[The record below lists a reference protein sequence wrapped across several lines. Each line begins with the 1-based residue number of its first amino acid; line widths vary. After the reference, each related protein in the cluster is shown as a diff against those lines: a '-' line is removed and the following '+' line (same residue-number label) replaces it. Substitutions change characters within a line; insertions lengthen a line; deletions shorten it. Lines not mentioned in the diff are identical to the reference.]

1 MAKSRLVGSYPVIG
15 IRPTID
21 GRRGALD
28 VRGSLEEQTMNM
40 AKSAA
45 KLFEE
50 NLNTDFISATLSSPR
65 TKGGVVKV
73 KVRPLL
79 KKGTLFF
86 QLEEFKGNQAF
97 HRNLP
102 ADEACAALLL
112 YMEEMKQLQM
122 ETRQSSITALV
133 SKKGKVTVKKKA
145 RREPAKEADLSHNRQ
160 KRYILEEGVPVPFLV
175 DLGVMTG
182 EGRVVHAKFDK
193 FRQINRFIEMI
204 DDAIREYKG
213 EEIHIIDFGCGKSYL
228 TFIMYYYFTEIRH
241 MKVRMLGLDLKKD
254 VIEKCNRAAEKYGYD
269 NLRFELGDINGF
281 QTPFDVDMVVTL
293 HACDTATD
301 FALYN
306 AITWNAKMIFSVP
319 CCQHEVNKQ
328 IQSEDYSLL
337 TRYGII
343 KERFSALTTDA
354 IRANLLECCGYKTQL
369 LEFIDFEHTP
379 KNILI
384 RAVRRPVLPSSAKKK
399 YLAEVENMC
408 REFHLEPTLYTLL
421 RNDCKV

>member
-1 MAKSRLVGSYPVIG
+1 
-15 IRPTID
+15 
-21 GRRGALD
+21 
-28 VRGSLEEQTMNM
+28 
-40 AKSAA
+40 
-45 KLFEE
+45 
-50 NLNTDFISATLSSPR
+50 
-65 TKGGVVKV
+65 
-73 KVRPLL
+73 
-79 KKGTLFF
+79 
-86 QLEEFKGNQAF
+86 
-97 HRNLP
+97 
-102 ADEACAALLL
+102 
-112 YMEEMKQLQM
+112 
-122 ETRQSSITALV
+122 
-133 SKKGKVTVKKKA
+133 
-145 RREPAKEADLSHNRQ
+145 
-160 KRYILEEGVPVPFLV
+160 
-175 DLGVMTG
+175 
-182 EGRVVHAKFDK
+182 
-193 FRQINRFIEMI
+193 
-204 DDAIREYKG
+204 
-213 EEIHIIDFGCGKSYL
+213 
-228 TFIMYYYFTEIRH
+228 
-241 MKVRMLGLDLKKD
+241 MKVQMLGLDLKKD

-269 NLRFELGDINGF
+269 NLCFELGDINGF

-399 YLAEVENMC
+399 YLSEVEK
-408 REFHLEPTLYTLL
+408 HVQGISL
-421 RNDCKV
+421 RANPVYIIAERL

>member
-1 MAKSRLVGSYPVIG
+1 MWKLKQIFDGEYGCEERQPGEKEKCLVILANEEGEEKTFEANEDWIAAIEKLSANPLMKIIISKPMAKDCQYKKIVVEKKG
-15 IRPTID
+15 D
-21 GRRGALD
+21 GY
-28 VRGSLEEQTMNM
+28 Q
-40 AKSAA
+40 AA
-45 KLFEE
+45 KYTE
-50 NLNTDFISATLSSPR
+50 
-65 TKGGVVKV
+65 KQV
-73 KVRPLL
+73 
-79 KKGTLFF
+79 
-86 QLEEFKGNQAF
+86 F
-97 HRNLP
+97 HDNFG
-102 ADEACAALLL
+102 AD
-112 YMEEMKQLQM
+112 
-122 ETRQSSITALV
+122 
-133 SKKGKVTVKKKA
+133 
-145 RREPAKEADLSHNRQ
+145 D
-160 KRYILEEGVPVPFLV
+160 
-175 DLGVMTG
+175 
-182 EGRVVHAKFDK
+182 
-193 FRQINRFIEMI
+193 
-204 DDAIREYKG
+204 
-213 EEIHIIDFGCGKSYL
+213 
-228 TFIMYYYFTEIRH
+228 
-241 MKVRMLGLDLKKD
+241 
-254 VIEKCNRAAEKYGYD
+254 
-269 NLRFELGDINGF
+269 LRFELGDINGF